1 MYPWLLPVVLAAA
14 AAATVASAAPPG
26 PSALSRRDTFA
37 VVVGN
42 NESLD
47 RKRPALQYAD
57 DDAAGYFRLLE
68 AQTEEAALLA
78 VLDKQTQQRHPGLAA
93 RARPPTRAELLS
105 VLRRLNESM
114 RRVKDAGGTPVL
126 YLVYAGH
133 GQRDAGGEGSITL
146 LDGVFRRSD
155 LFDQVL
161 GPSQASYVHLIVDAC
176 DSYFFVHSRGA
187 LPVGPSYAAAVGDH
201 LGAREL
207 SRFPQVGVVLSTT
220 KEQESHEWSAIQSGV
235 FSHQVRSALA
245 GAADVNGDGVVE
257 YSELAAFVAAANQ
270 GVADVRARVELFA
283 RAPALDRA
291 APLSDLRRPSRL
303 GFLLLP
309 PGLSG
314 RMWVEDA
321 RGVRMAELNK
331 EPERAVVLALRAEA
345 TYYLRSAA
353 GEARTAVGQG
363 GEVVDASGL
372 SWSPLPLAARGPIQD
387 AYGERM
393 FTVPFGPRFYRGF
406 AASMTEPP
414 VAIREGLDLSP

>member
-1 MYPWLLPVVLAAA
+1 MGSTAAVGA
-14 AAATVASAAPPG
+14 GPPS
-26 PSALSRRDTFA
+26 PARRATFA
-37 VVVGN
+37 VVVAN
-42 NESLD
+42 NSSAD
-47 RKRPALQYAD
+47 GKRPALQYAD
-57 DDAAGYFRLLE
+57 DDAAGYYELLE
-68 AQTEEAALLA
+68 PQADEAALLA
-78 VLDKQTQQRHPGLAA
+78 VLDGQTQQRHPGLAA
-93 RARPPTRAELLS
+93 RARPPTRSELLG
-105 VLRRLNESM
+105 VLRRFNDSM
-114 RRVKDAGGTPVL
+114 KKVREAGGQPVL

-133 GQRDAGGEGSITL
+133 GQRDASGEGSITL
-146 LDGVFRRSD
+146 LDGLLRRSE

-161 GPSQASYVHLIVDAC
+161 AQSQAAYLHLIVDAC

-207 SRFPQVGVVLSTT
+207 SRYPQVGVVLSTT
-220 KEQESHEWSAIQSGV
+220 REQESHEWSAIQSGV

-245 GAADVNGDGVVE
+245 GAADVNGDGKVE

-283 RAPALDRA
+283 RAPALDRS
-291 APLSDLRRPSRL
+291 APLADLRRPSRL

-314 RMWVEDA
+314 RMWVEDV
-321 RGVRMAELNK
+321 RGVRVAELNK
-331 EPERAVVLALRAEA
+331 EAERPVVLALRAEA
-345 TYYLRSAA
+345 TYYLRSAG
-353 GEARTAVGQG
+353 GEARTAVPQK

-387 AYGERM
+387 AYGERL
-393 FTVPFGPRFYRGF
+393 FNVPFGPHFYRGF
-406 AASMTEPP
+406 AASMNEPS

>member
-1 MYPWLLPVVLAAA
+1 MGMQTWLLTLALA
-14 AAATVASAAPPG
+14 VASATPA
-26 PSALSRRDTFA
+26 RRTVFA
-37 VVVGN
+37 VVVAN
-42 NESLD
+42 NESAD
-47 RKRPALQYAD
+47 GKRPPLQYAD
-57 DDAAGYFRLLE
+57 DDAAGYYRLLE
-68 AQTEEAALLA
+68 AQADEAALLA

-93 RARPPTRAELLS
+93 RARPPTRAELLA
-105 VLRRLNESM
+105 VLRRFNDSM
-114 RRVKDAGGTPVL
+114 RKVREAGGTPVL

-146 LDGVFRRSD
+146 LDGFFRRSE
-155 LFDQVL
+155 LFGQVL
-161 GPSQASYVHLIVDAC
+161 APSQAAYLHLIVDAC

-187 LPVGPSYAAAVGDH
+187 LPVGPSYAAAVGEH

-207 SRFPQVGVVLSTT
+207 SRYPQVGVVLSTT
-220 KEQESHEWSAIQSGV
+220 REQESHEWSAIQSGV

-245 GAADVNGDGVVE
+245 GAGDVNGDGMVE

-291 APLSDLRRPSRL
+291 APLADLRRSGRL

-314 RMWVEDA
+314 RMWVEDV
-321 RGVRMAELNK
+321 RGVRVAELNK
-331 EPERAVVLALRAEA
+331 DAQRPVVLALRAED
-345 TYYLRSAA
+345 TYYLRSAG
-353 GEARTAVGQG
+353 GEARAAVPRR

-387 AYGERM
+387 AYGERL
-393 FTVPFGPRFYRGF
+393 FNVPFGPTFYRGF
-406 AASMTEPP
+406 AASMNEPA
-414 VAIREGLDLSP
+414 VVIREGLDLSP